1 MADFKSFYDNEIYPI
16 LKDSGILS
24 EWRNDYNKYNIFYK
38 KIEKYFSI
46 FTVFCIL
53 LFVIFY
59 TIVWNFQDWKMCHPV
74 IYYSVGIM
82 SAFGIPFGWTLSLST
97 KRYFAKQKKE
107 REKYYK
113 NKLKKLGIY
122 KKILQN
128 LSCDGDY
135 FNKQFPPSLYKTSK
149 LLKSLEKIV
158 SIDDCI
164 TGNYENTEFSVYDC
178 VCLLT
183 NYSPRGGAISYDIH
197 NLIINFK
204 NKNNLPN
211 ALITKENVNKFNNMD
226 FFNSLFLKYPNNDIK
241 IEIIENEILVCLH
254 NDRDYFEF
262 CDLSNDEIINYENLI
277 MLSGDIQNIL
287 RLINA
292 FVKINT

>member
-1 MADFKSFYDNEIYPI
+1 MTDFKSFYDNEIYPI
-16 LKDSGILS
+16 LKDSGILD

-38 KIEKYFSI
+38 NVEKYFSI

-53 LFVIFY
+53 LLIIFIVILL
-59 TIVWNFQDWKMCHPV
+59 NFEDWKMCHPM
-74 IYYSVGIM
+74 IYYSIGII
-82 SAFGIPFGWTLSLST
+82 STLGIPFGWTLSLST
-97 KRYFAKQKKE
+97 KRYYAKQKKE
-107 REKYYK
+107 KEKHYK

-135 FNKQFPPSLYKTSK
+135 YNKQFPPSLYKSSK

-158 SIDDCI
+158 STDDCI
-164 TGNYENTEFSVYDC
+164 NGNYENTEFSVFDC

-211 ALITKENVNKFNNMD
+211 ALITKENVHK
-226 FFNSLFLKYPNNDIK
+226 SKYPEVFQFLFSKNQDIK
-241 IEIIENEILVCLH
+241 IEIIENEILICLH

-262 CDLSNDEIINYENLI
+262 CDLSNDEFINYENLT
-277 MLSGDIQNIL
+277 MLSDDIQNIL
-287 RLINA
+287 NLINT
-292 FVKINT
+292 FLKINT